1 MMNYNHF
8 GMRWETDIRDFL
20 EILYKVYHR
29 ILATILWCSHYFYR
43 WGSYSSEKILTWYIS
58 NLSSY
63 FLCSVVSMYLEP
75 EHFSIVP
82 PWSKSP
88 HVLTWDILV
97 FCYFCPPPIL
107 TSRNIAGYFTIKSG
121 MSPISSTSSN
131 GFPFHFKKNSR
142 TLWSFTR
149 LHMILTLSISL
160 DHSDAVSLS
169 YLQFLKQTSLRPDLC
184 KCFLFCWGV
193 FSSLHG
199 KTLSYKTLIKDH
211 PATQA
216 SPSSPIWIRA
226 PTPSSFSTLLNTF
239 FFPQ

>member
-1 MMNYNHF
+1 
-8 GMRWETDIRDFL
+8 MRWETDIRDFL

-43 WGSYSSEKILTWYIS
+43 WGSYSSEKILAWYIS
-58 NLSSY
+58 HLSSY

-82 PWSKSP
+82 PLVKVTSRAYLGHS
-88 HVLTWDILV
+88 TILLLL
-97 FCYFCPPPIL
+97 PRPIL
-107 TSRNIAGYFTIKSG
+107 TSRNVAGYFTIKSG
-121 MSPISSTSSN
+121 MSPISSKSSN

-149 LHMILTLSISL
+149 LHMILTLSLSL

-169 YLQFLKQTSLRPDLC
+169 YLQFLRQTSLRPDLC
-184 KCFLFCWGV
+184 KCFLFCWEV

-199 KTLSYKTLIKDH
+199 KTLRLTRLWSKITGPIRPCLALLYELEPLPHPLSVPPLTL
-211 PATQA
+211 
-216 SPSSPIWIRA
+216 
-226 PTPSSFSTLLNTF
+226 F
-239 FFPQ
+239 FFSVDFVYY